1 MTLIDT
7 ETNAVSTEFEQ
18 QGPHGS
24 IACFLPFMPGMFAT
38 VSVRSAVIALWN
50 VSNRVPMEL
59 ISKRGAARSF
69 RPSTLSHTHSSR
81 SSPRTR
87 NAKQGSPSFA
97 SFFAAWA
104 NMALRRLPV

>member
-7 ETNAVSTEFEQ
+7 EANAVSTEFEQ

-38 VSVRSAVIALWN
+38 VSVRSAIIALWN
-50 VSNRVPMEL
+50 VSNRAPMEL
-59 ISKRGAARSF
+59 ISKHGTAQRLRLA
-69 RPSTLSHTHSSR
+69 TLSHTHSLR
-81 SSPRTR
+81 SSPKTR

-97 SFFAAWA
+97 SFSVA
-104 NMALRRLPV
+104 